1 MKKIVLLAF
10 LGASVLLAMQPEPAL
25 VAVEKV
31 KKDIVSSAQNFTGTV
46 QFAQSAKLAVEGSGK
61 VVKINFDVGDTLK
74 KGDTLLQIDT
84 QLLEAQKKSL
94 EASLEAAKVE
104 LKNAQTDFNRYEEL
118 IKQNSVAKK
127 VYDDSYFRLL
137 GAKANLERAKAS
149 LDQVQIQIDKATLK
163 APFDGVV
170 SAKNVEI
177 GEWVTSGNVVANLVS
192 TKEVELIFN
201 LPTLYV
207 GTVEV
212 GQKYEVKIGDKSYFA
227 SLSAKV
233 AQGDIKTRTFPVK
246 FTLEVDGFVYEG
258 MEASVSLPKRE
269 EGEHLVVPRDAIINR
284 FGNMVIFVVIDGVA
298 QLRPV
303 SIIGYSDTS
312 VAIETMGVNEGMDVI
327 TKGNERVF
335 PEQPV
340 IIVN

>member
-1 MKKIVLLAF
+1 MKKIVLLALF
-10 LGASVLLAMQPEPAL
+10 GASMLLAMQPEPAL

-177 GEWVTSGNVVANLVS
+177 GEWVTSGNVVVQQH
-192 TKEVELIFN
+192 F
-201 LPTLYV
+201 
-207 GTVEV
+207 
-212 GQKYEVKIGDKSYFA
+212 
-227 SLSAKV
+227 
-233 AQGDIKTRTFPVK
+233 
-246 FTLEVDGFVYEG
+246 
-258 MEASVSLPKRE
+258 
-269 EGEHLVVPRDAIINR
+269 HL
-284 FGNMVIFVVIDGVA
+284 
-298 QLRPV
+298 
-303 SIIGYSDTS
+303 
-312 VAIETMGVNEGMDVI
+312 
-327 TKGNERVF
+327 
-335 PEQPV
+335 
-340 IIVN
+340 